1 MGDML
6 CACSF
11 IEFICLIILYIA
23 RKVKVVA
30 YLISSN
36 ILYKF
41 KLEIYPIMSSL
52 YIVYPSLTILRI
64 KVRYIVDIV
73 TCSTIITLEFVSA
86 RCS

>member
-30 YLISSN
+30 YLI
-36 ILYKF
+36 YD

-52 YIVYPSLTILRI
+52 NIVYPSLTILRI

-86 RCS
+86 SCS